1 MTETGSLIAV
11 SKISVYSAFIQIVSS
26 LSVYLFFTHLCTY
39 CREALLRTALN
50 KESLEQQV
58 LPVDEILIVVTL
70 HLILDSSLEVSDPLE
85 GQLEVRLETL
95 VGCFQ
100 TLNIHFLKRQG

>member
-1 MTETGSLIAV
+1 MTETETSSLIAI
-11 SKISVYSAFIQIVSS
+11 SKSSVNSAFIHIVSS
-26 LSVYLFFTHLCTY
+26 LSLYLFFTHLCTW
-39 CREALLRTALN
+39 R
-50 KESLEQQV
+50 SSEQQV

-70 HLILDSSLEVSDPLE
+70 HLILDSSLEISDPLE

-100 TLNIHFLKRQG
+100 TLNIHFLKREG